1 MDHITVYMSV
11 RLTVSSVH
19 SICPTS
25 TAPIVTVSFT
35 FQVITLTVWFFSILY
50 EATVKITSHFAW

>member
-11 RLTVSSVH
+11 RLTVGSVH
-19 SICPTS
+19 SIRPTS
-25 TAPIVTVSFT
+25 TAPVVTVSFT

-50 EATVKITSHFAW
+50 ETTVTITSHFAC